1 MTDQDGDDDGDYGI
15 CHNDDDDDSD
25 DNHAFDHDDD
35 DNDKR
40 IGWPGV
46 HQWRGW
52 PPQGW
57 QSKCSGAM
65 THRKADE
72 EEYNCDHNDND
83 HHGDI
88 DDDEDKNGV
97 LQTKV
102 HSENEV
108 SEVLFWKRFVRALH

>member
-1 MTDQDGDDDGDYGI
+1 
-15 CHNDDDDDSD
+15 
-25 DNHAFDHDDD
+25 
-35 DNDKR
+35 
-40 IGWPGV
+40 
-46 HQWRGW
+46 
-52 PPQGW
+52 
-57 QSKCSGAM
+57 M

-102 HSENEV
+102 RSENEV
-108 SEVLFWKRFVRALH
+108 SEVLF